1 MQNGAVSV
9 GIPQGVKS
17 TFIPAWTKT
26 VATTAVSPIMTERI
40 PVRLPMHPTAIAV
53 STGLKPYRP
62 SAIPWLSA
70 PNNIDTPKVTADPAI
85 AQNAALR
92 LPTARAAINRMPAIH
107 ELTRNT
113 CYMQF
118 SKYTNREVMDLSISP
133 PATFSPHT
141 GTQATAA
148 ISRDAKRAIHVSD
161 TKGNVSE
168 LIFHCAST

>member
-9 GIPQGVKS
+9 GMPQGVKS

-70 PNNIDTPKVTADPAI
+70 PNNIDTPKATADPAI
-85 AQNAALR
+85 AQKRRFKAA
-92 LPTARAAINRMPAIH
+92 
-107 ELTRNT
+107 
-113 CYMQF
+113 Y
-118 SKYTNREVMDLSISP
+118 SKSSY
-133 PATFSPHT
+133 
-141 GTQATAA
+141 
-148 ISRDAKRAIHVSD
+148 K
-161 TKGNVSE
+161 
-168 LIFHCAST
+168 